1 MLIHFGIIKR
11 QESLNNAYSSKS
23 TKQLYNVY
31 NNELVKFQPD
41 NAGTWHAYEV
51 INPAEE
57 VPTDVLR
64 NMKSDGLITNS
75 QYNKWI
81 KGK

>member
-1 MLIHFGIIKR
+1 M
-11 QESLNNAYSSKS
+11 
-23 TKQLYNVY
+23 
-31 NNELVKFQPD
+31 KFQPD

-64 NMKSDGLITNS
+64 SMKNDGLITNA